1 MITFDR
7 DPATYQH
14 WRLSFDGPVATLSLD
29 VHEDATIEPGYKLK
43 LNSYDLG
50 VDIELRDA
58 LDRIRFEHPEVG
70 AVIISSAK
78 ERMFCA
84 GANIYMLGKSAH
96 ASKVN
101 FCKFTNETRIGI
113 EDSSEHSGLKFLAAL
128 NGTAAGGGY
137 ELALACDEIVLVDD
151 RSSTVSFP
159 EVPLLGVLPGTGGLT
174 RLVDKRKVRRDLADV
189 FCTTAEGVG
198 GAKAKAWGLVDDVTP
213 PRLFPE
219 KVRERAL
226 TLAARSD
233 RAKDAKGVALTP
245 LKRTIDEGGLHYE
258 HVDVAIDGDARTI
271 TLTVN
276 APAADEAVDLDA
288 ILARGAQ
295 WWPLAMAR
303 ELDDAILH
311 LRTNVREA
319 GIWIV
324 KTRPSSAASRHH
336 LPASREKD
344 TGEGESLASRSGE
357 KVALSEAKG
366 RVRGDAIDA
375 ILRIDEALD
384 KNKDHWFVRET
395 IGFLRRTL
403 QRLDVSSRSIYAV
416 IDRGSCFA
424 GTLFE
429 LALAADRSYMLA
441 ADDGPKIALSV
452 MNLGLYET
460 LNGMTRLQARFGGN
474 ARVIL
479 SRPERSE
486 RAAKDPD
493 RAASGS
499 FAVAAAQ
506 DDTKPMNAQE
516 ALEAGLVTF
525 APDDLDWD
533 DELRMAVE
541 ERASLNPDA
550 LTGMEASLRFGG
562 SETMATKIFGRLSA
576 WQNWIFMR
584 PNAVGEQGA
593 LKLFGSGTKPRFV
606 WERV

>member
-1 MITFDR
+1 LITFDR

-29 VHEDATIEPGYKLK
+29 VKEDATIAPGYKLK

-70 AVIISSAK
+70 AVIVSSAK

-101 FCKFTNETRIGI
+101 FCKFTNETRNGI

-174 RLVDKRKVRRDLADV
+174 RLIDKRRVRRDLADV

-198 GAKAKAWGLVDDVTP
+198 GAKAKSWGLVDDVVP
-213 PRLFPE
+213 PRVFAE
-219 KVRERAL
+219 KVREHAL
-226 TLAARSD
+226 ALAARSD
-233 RAKDAKGVALTP
+233 RPKDAKGVALTP
-245 LKRTIDEGGLHYE
+245 PHRTIDEAGLHYE
-258 HVDVAIDGDARTI
+258 HVDVTIDADARTI
-271 TLTVN
+271 TITVN
-276 APAADEAVDLDA
+276 APSADEAVGINE
-288 ILARGAQ
+288 ILSRGAE

-324 KTRPSSAASRHH
+324 KTR
-336 LPASREKD
+336 
-344 TGEGESLASRSGE
+344 GE
-357 KVALSEAKG
+357 
-366 RVRGDAIDA
+366 IDNM
-375 ILRIDEALD
+375 LRIDKSLD
-384 KNKDHWFVRET
+384 ANKDHWFVRET
-395 IGFLRRTL
+395 IGFLRRVL

-416 IDRGSCFA
+416 IDQGSCFA

-441 ADDGPKIALSV
+441 GEDGPRIALSA
-452 MNLGLYET
+452 MNRGPYTT
-460 LNGMTRLQARFGGN
+460 LNGTTRLEARFGASVIPSVSEGSGGAGGAPA
-474 ARVIL
+474 ARQVP
-479 SRPERSE
+479 RYAR
-486 RAAKDPD
+486 DD
-493 RAASGS
+493 
-499 FAVAAAQ
+499 VYDAQ
-506 DDTKPMNAQE
+506 Q
-516 ALEAGLVTF
+516 ALEAGLITF
-525 APDDLDWD
+525 APDDLDWE
-533 DELRMAVE
+533 DELRMAIE

-562 SETMATKIFGRLSA
+562 SESMATKIFGRLSA